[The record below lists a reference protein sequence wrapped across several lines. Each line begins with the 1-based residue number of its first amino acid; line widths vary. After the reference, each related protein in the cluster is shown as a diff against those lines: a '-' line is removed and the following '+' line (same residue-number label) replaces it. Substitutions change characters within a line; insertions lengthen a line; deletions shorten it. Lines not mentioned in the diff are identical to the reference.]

1 MSSSKSQLGS
11 LGIQA
16 PVLNPQIVH
25 VSATTCNDMSLFKD
39 LLREY
44 RKLDDTITMRLNRA
58 NAVMRDRAREQSG
71 RSGQGTVQDQACS
84 YLWQELM
91 ANWSRRTQLVEYC
104 VDVVDKSLQDKKD
117 IVQNDASSPA
127 EQRKAQ
133 AEMYTDQV
141 KRTQIHRELTV
152 EAIVRKRSVDAFRS
166 RCKYFEPPTTDE
178 EGRKMW
184 FE

>member
-58 NAVMRDRAREQSG
+58 NAVMR
-71 RSGQGTVQDQACS
+71 TVQDQACS

-91 ANWSRRTQLVEYC
+91 ANWSRRTQLVQYC
-104 VDVVDKSLQDKKD
+104 VDVVDKSLQDKKN
-117 IVQNDASSPA
+117 IVQDNASSPA

-141 KRTQIHRELTV
+141 K
-152 EAIVRKRSVDAFRS
+152 
-166 RCKYFEPPTTDE
+166 YFEPPATDE

>member
-1 MSSSKSQLGS
+1 MESQESPFPSHFMSSSKSQLGS

-44 RKLDDTITMRLNRA
+44 RKLDDTVTMRLNRA

-71 RSGQGTVQDQACS
+71 RSGQGTIQDQACS

-91 ANWSRRTQLVEYC
+91 ANWSRRTQLVQYC

-117 IVQNDASSPA
+117 I
-127 EQRKAQ
+127 RKAQ
-133 AEMYTDQV
+133 AEMYIDQV

-166 RCKYFEPPTTDE
+166 RCRYFEPPATDE
-178 EGRKMW
+178 
-184 FE
+184 